1 MLLHAKSNEFARQI
15 IRGVSPL
22 DKRRCVDAI
31 NTSMEQRFNCQWN
44 T

>member
-15 IRGVSPL
+15 IRGVFRL

-31 NTSMEQRFNCQWN
+31 NTAMEQRFNCQWN